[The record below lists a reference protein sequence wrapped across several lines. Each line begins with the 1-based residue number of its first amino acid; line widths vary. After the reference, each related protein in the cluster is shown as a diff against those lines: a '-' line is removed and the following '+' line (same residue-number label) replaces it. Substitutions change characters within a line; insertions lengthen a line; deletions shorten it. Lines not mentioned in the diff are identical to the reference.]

1 MVETPDDE
9 ELLIADEILL
19 SMDEELV
26 AADETLM
33 AALLE
38 TTLEDDA
45 GAELNAEL
53 NALELNVGFEPSP
66 PPPPQAVRR
75 DAIHSA

>member
-1 MVETPDDE
+1 MVETSDDE
-9 ELLIADEILL
+9 ELLIADEALL
-19 SMDEELV
+19 STDEELV
-26 AADETLM
+26 AADETLL
-33 AALLE
+33 ATLLE

-53 NALELNVGFEPSP
+53 IEFELIVGLELLPL
-66 PPPPQAVRR
+66 PPPQAVRT